1 MHRSGSFMTAETE
14 HARLEERIRLEL
26 DQIAANMRLLRDGAA
41 TIATAAEIMK
51 RSLRSGGKIMFC
63 GNGGSAADAQ
73 HLATEL
79 MGRYLKDRAP
89 LSALALTVDTSALT
103 AIAND
108 YSYDEVF
115 ARQLRGV
122 GRRDDVL
129 VGLSTSG
136 NSANVVRAIETA
148 RDLGIVSLALTGQ
161 QGGRMAEIADHVI
174 RAPATRTN
182 SIQEMHIVIGH
193 MLCGFIEEALC

>member
-1 MHRSGSFMTAETE
+1 MTVEIQSGS
-14 HARLEERIRLEL
+14 RLEERIRLEL
-26 DQIAANMRLLRDGAA
+26 DQVAANMRLLRDAA
-41 TIATAAEIMK
+41 GTIATAAELMT

-73 HLATEL
+73 HLAAEL

-89 LSALALTVDTSALT
+89 LPALALTVDTSALT

-108 YSYDEVF
+108 YGYDEVF
-115 ARQLRGV
+115 ARQLRGI
-122 GRRDDVL
+122 GRRGDVL

-136 NSANVVRAIETA
+136 NSANVVRAFEAA
-148 RDLGIVSLALTGQ
+148 RDLGVVILALTGEP
-161 QGGRMAEIADHVI
+161 GGRMAEIADHVI
-174 RAPATRTN
+174 RAPAARTN

-193 MLCGFIEEALC
+193 MLCGFVEEALC